1 MPDSLLKSALLCRA
15 QADVKR
21 IWRLRDDKAALANLH
36 QRGLVGDETMARFE
50 AAEKE
55 LEAELV
61 DVVQEANTFRNGWG
75 QIIFATATEMAQA
88 ERTREVVL
96 SIPKMRA
103 AEGECLFS
111 ISVLFLLFGRLH
123 SQ

>member
-1 MPDSLLKSALLCRA
+1 MALTG
-15 QADVKR
+15 
-21 IWRLRDDKAALANLH
+21 LH

-61 DVVQEANTFRNGWG
+61 DVVQEANTFRQGWG
-75 QIIFATATEMAQA
+75 QFIFATATEMAQA

-96 SIPKMRA
+96 SIPKMKA
-103 AEGECLFS
+103 AEGKSGLGS
-111 ISVLFLLFGRLH
+111 LH
-123 SQ
+123 ADIGHI

>member
-1 MPDSLLKSALLCRA
+1 
-15 QADVKR
+15 
-21 IWRLRDDKAALANLH
+21 
-36 QRGLVGDETMARFE
+36 MARFE

-61 DVVQEANTFRNGWG
+61 DVVQEANTFRQGWG

-103 AEGECLFS
+103 SEGEWYRCGLWAA
-111 ISVLFLLFGRLH
+111 
-123 SQ
+123 